1 MAKAILLCGKI
12 ASGKS
17 RYAEMLCK
25 QENAVLL
32 SVDELVLSILGGDL
46 GEKHD
51 AITRCVQAY
60 LFNKSLE
67 ILHAGTSVLLDWGFW
82 TRERRQEARVFY
94 ETAGME
100 SEFHYI
106 DVPDDVWKRNIEKRN
121 QAVLEG
127 KSDAYFVDEG
137 LMQKL
142 ESLFETPAPEE
153 IDVWFVNDWR

>member
-60 LFNKSLE
+60 LINKSLE

-82 TRERRQEARVFY
+82 TRECRQEARVFY

-121 QAVLEG
+121 QAVIEG

-142 ESLFETPAPEE
+142 ESLFETPSQEE